1 MAIPRVFVSST
12 YYDLKH
18 MRSSL
23 EKFIESLGFEAIL
36 SEKGS
41 IAYSPDRPLDE
52 SCYKEAEGADIFVLI
67 MGGRYGSASSSEN
80 KKPEKKFFER
90 YDSITKKEFEAAVA
104 ADVPIFIAVD
114 RAVHVEYETF
124 LKNRASETVQ
134 YAHVQNVNVFVL
146 LEAIL
151 NMPKNNPVFTFDKP
165 AEVEDWLR
173 LQWAGLFGEMLRTRT
188 EQAQLASLASQVAN
202 LSEVNKTLKVYL
214 EEVVSK
220 VSGSKAAA
228 IISSEDSRL
237 RAAREQL
244 AFSRNPFVR
253 HCERAVG
260 LPSEKVA
267 ELLNKHGDVKAF
279 LVALADAVPEK
290 GERFLRW
297 QKELPLNVHGDIEAA
312 RAALGLP
319 FDAEI
324 VNKSVSRRPLQE
336 HLVDIDVVPS
346 TRPEVKQPKT
356 AKRANATVKKRKTSR
371 GHRKKPPTN

>member
-41 IAYSPDRPLDE
+41 IAYSPERPLDE
-52 SCYKEAEGADIFVLI
+52 SCYKEAEASDILVLI
-67 MGGRYGSASSSEN
+67 MGGRYGSPSSSEN
-80 KKPEKKFFER
+80 KRPEKKFFER

-124 LKNRASETVQ
+124 LKNKASETVQ

-146 LEAIL
+146 LESIL

-165 AEVEDWLR
+165 SEVEDWLR

-188 EQAQLASLASQVAN
+188 EHSQLASLASQVAN

-220 VSGSKAAA
+220 VSKDKAAE

-237 RAAREQL
+237 KAAREQL
-244 AFSRNPFVR
+244 AFRRNPFVR
-253 HCERAVG
+253 YCEREFGVS
-260 LPSEKVA
+260 SERIS
-267 ELLNKHGDVKAF
+267 ELLDKHRDVKAF
-279 LVALADAVPEK
+279 LRSVASEAGDTGNGPRIK
-290 GERFLRW
+290 KW
-297 QKELPLNVHGDIEAA
+297 QHDLPRNVHGDIEAA
-312 RAALGLP
+312 RASLGLP
-319 FDAEI
+319 YDAELAQARAAREI
-324 VNKSVSRRPLQE
+324 FHERL
-336 HLVDIDVVPS
+336 IDVDAIPAVHTQP
-346 TRPEVKQPKT
+346 TTAPVAHIQRPPID
-356 AKRANATVKKRKTSR
+356 ARKRK
-371 GHRKKPPTN
+371 KKK